1 MTSPDFKGSN
11 AQESWVL
18 RAEIRQITHQW
29 PQILVF
35 CLVGCLLGW
44 GISWLW
50 PSEIRAVRELYVG
63 LSINGLQTGRQT
75 GEVAGLEFNDFVDY
89 KNWQMDNLNSLIFTD
104 AVLTNTLNQL
114 KNLDPYWNQV
124 KPAQLSLMLS
134 AFWRSAG
141 KWRLVAHSSTPQH
154 ASQAVTAWQQSILI
168 EVDEGITASR
178 LAQELDIQRQAY
190 ASSLAQTLERQT
202 ALNQIHKELDGRL
215 QKIRQLPQDRPLDET
230 SRWLIWQTA
239 AVFFTTPEYSRAPEN
254 SRPPQAGLGPAWLPL
269 LDSFPSISDPA
280 SKYTAWLCQYL
291 AAIDQEISLLQS
303 QAGEMEAQNQELNRQ
318 YRQALDKSLGIS
330 ANLVVQPIANLESE
344 PSVNAV
350 RPASLLML
358 VGGALGLIAWC
369 ASWLFRLGMRRPA

>member
-1 MTSPDFKGSN
+1 MTSPDFS
-11 AQESWVL
+11 L
-18 RAEIRQITHQW
+18 RAEIRQIAHQW

-44 GISWLW
+44 GSSWLW
-50 PSEIRAVRELYVG
+50 PTEVRAVRELYVG

-190 ASSLAQTLERQT
+190 ASSLALTLERQT

-369 ASWLFRLGMRRPA
+369 ASWLFRLGMHRPA